1 MEGEPEELYLLR
13 GRFHAGN
20 YKGAVEEAANVVADT
35 EELQIYRDLLLL
47 RSKIALGDARG
58 VLKQLASTSKP
69 ALQAVKMLASISIAS
84 DSEKEALGRSV
95 EDLVAA
101 HGGESASLMLRIA
114 AALCFLELGNVKAA
128 LRLARKEESLE
139 ELSLEVVGF
148 LKIDRIDLAEKVLK
162 KMKDADDDDA
172 CTQMASIWVALA
184 SSTSSNL
191 SESTDTLNELAE
203 RYGGRTSL
211 VRDSSVQR
219 LMVSDSSAAWSCR
232 DEEAGFCSCYEMFC
246 GSSFSCNTYAEYSN
260 VLTRIGII
268 KWRDSSC
275 FCSSKLLGFHKA
287 ARRCQRSSLSRNE
300 CQDLIRIRVH
310 SPVIFFLWHTPNCFR
325 SV

>member
-1 MEGEPEELYLLR
+1 
-13 GRFHAGN
+13 
-20 YKGAVEEAANVVADT
+20 VVADT

-211 VRDSSVQR
+211 ILQLLGAVEMKKRDFAAAMKCFVEARSLALSNGETVPASV
-219 LMVSDSSAAWSCR
+219 LLNSLVSIRQLEGVSAAPSQGMSAKISS
-232 DEEAGFCSCYEMFC
+232 EFESTHPS
-246 GSSFSCNTYAEYSN
+246 SSFFGTLQTASEAFDRAASN
-260 VLTRIGII
+260 F
-268 KWRDSSC
+268 S
-275 FCSSKLLGFHKA
+275 
-287 ARRCQRSSLSRNE
+287 
-300 CQDLIRIRVH
+300 
-310 SPVIFFLWHTPNCFR
+310 
-325 SV
+325 